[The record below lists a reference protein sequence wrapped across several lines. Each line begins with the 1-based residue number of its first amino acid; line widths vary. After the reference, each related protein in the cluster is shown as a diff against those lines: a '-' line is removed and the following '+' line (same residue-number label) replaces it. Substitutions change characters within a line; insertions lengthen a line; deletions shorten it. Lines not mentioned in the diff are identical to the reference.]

1 MPARAPNLLS
11 VAVLSLLRE
20 RPMHPYEISTVMK
33 ERGLSYSIK
42 LNFGSLYATIAGLL
56 VAGKIVVKNTER
68 EGNLP
73 ERTVYTITPAGL
85 TELEDTITDILETPA
100 KEYPRFTA
108 GLTML
113 GHLMP
118 ERVIELLT
126 HRLEALKAIVEKDT
140 AIRAR
145 ALGEGVDEV
154 FLLELEYSVA
164 LHRAEIAWVE
174 ALIPRISG
182 AFARSTGSD
191 LRWRFLEKEGS
202 HGND

>member
-1 MPARAPNLLS
+1 
-11 VAVLSLLRE
+11 
-20 RPMHPYEISTVMK
+20 MHPYEISTLMR
-33 ERGLSYSIK
+33 ERGMSYSIK

-56 VAGKIVVKNTER
+56 VAGKIAVKATER

-73 ERTVYTITPAGL
+73 ERTVYTITPSGL
-85 TELEDTITDILETPA
+85 TELQGTITGILETPA

-113 GHLMP
+113 GHLVP
-118 ERVIELLT
+118 DRVIELLN
-126 HRLEALKAIVEKDT
+126 HRLTALKTTIEHDT
-140 AIRAR
+140 AVRER
-145 ALGEGVDEV
+145 ALSDGVDEM

-164 LHRAEIAWVE
+164 LQRAELAWVE

-182 AFARSTGSD
+182 AFARSTGGA
-191 LRWRFLEKEGS
+191 LRWRFLEKEDS